1 MRHGDV
7 SYFNEAGKPV
17 RPDTVTLN
25 ERGHYQA
32 EACARELAAVPI
44 DRIVSSDLPRSLETA
59 RVLAAGRNVTVEPQP
74 ALREIQPGRLADLPP
89 DGVERAF
96 LGAFASGLGRD
107 TRFLGGETIGSLVD
121 RALTC
126 WRNTLSD
133 PAWRQLLIVAHG
145 GVNRAILTH
154 VLKSDLSGFA
164 ALEQDPCC
172 INIIDIFEDGR
183 CLVRLLNHTPYDAP
197 KGQLVLTNMETL
209 YAEYRRIGR

>member
-7 SYFNEAGKPV
+7 SYFDAAGKPV

-25 ERGHYQA
+25 ERGQYQA

-59 RVLAAGRNVTVEPQP
+59 RVLAAGRNMTVEPES

-96 LGAFASGLGRD
+96 LGTFASGLDRD

-121 RALTC
+121 RVLTC

-133 PAWRQLLIVAHG
+133 PTWRHLLIVAHG

-172 INIIDIFEDGR
+172 VNIIDVFEDGR

-197 KGQLVLTNMETL
+197 KGQLVLTNMESL
-209 YAEYRRIGR
+209 YAEYRRFAR